1 MGENSTKLKIFG
13 DLPTTDDGLGFDHY
27 VDILFSLIENFEA
40 TSPLTI
46 GIHGSWG
53 SGKTSL
59 MRMLEKK
66 LTDGENSNIKTIWF
80 NAWAYGGD
88 EPIGLA
94 LLQRIL
100 IAFQEEA
107 KNGDKIESLGRS
119 IGRLLIDAGLRKI
132 AGIRLEEAGEHFKS
146 TIDVKGTLRDDF
158 ESVIGESLGD
168 RRLVLFI
175 DDLDRCLPEKTIE
188 ILEVIK
194 LFLDLPKCMYII
206 GVEKDVIER
215 GIEVRYRSKE
225 QEIPI
230 SGKDYIEKIIQLP
243 FTLPPIR
250 EEDMTEFIEKLGIGE
265 KEKSYGKIVA
275 KGTNCNPRKV
285 KLFLNTLRIREAIAE
300 RTGGKIEPDLAA
312 KLFVF
317 ECVFPQFYRDLMK
330 YRDQKL
336 LCKLERL
343 AKKEADD
350 ELMKELERSETLQKH
365 HKNRDL
371 NSLLKDEPY
380 LCGIDLEP
388 YIYLSGTGEPEATVS
403 DEALLNELLNE
414 LLSEDLMKV
423 IHAANL
429 IKKIPDSEKQQYLNV
444 IVPKLKDANKNVRE
458 SAALALGY
466 IGDARAVEPLIEAL
480 KDQNEYVRL
489 GAALALRNIGD
500 TRAVEPLMEA
510 LKDESENVRSGAA
523 WALEKIGDTRAVEPL
538 MEVLKDESENVRWG
552 AADALRKIRSKKQN

>member
-1 MGENSTKLKIFG
+1 
-13 DLPTTDDGLGFDHY
+13 
-27 VDILFSLIENFEA
+27 
-40 TSPLTI
+40 
-46 GIHGSWG
+46 
-53 SGKTSL
+53 
-59 MRMLEKK
+59 
-66 LTDGENSNIKTIWF
+66 
-80 NAWAYGGD
+80 
-88 EPIGLA
+88 
-94 LLQRIL
+94 
-100 IAFQEEA
+100 
-107 KNGDKIESLGRS
+107 
-119 IGRLLIDAGLRKI
+119 
-132 AGIRLEEAGEHFKS
+132 
-146 TIDVKGTLRDDF
+146 VKGTLRDDF

-243 FTLPPIR
+243 FTLPPLR

-317 ECVFPQFYRDLMK
+317 EYVFPQFYRDLVK

-343 AKKEADD
+343 AKEEADD

-403 DEALLNELLNE
+403 DESLLDE
-414 LLSEDLMKV
+414 SSSGDFVKV
-423 IHAANL
+423 SHAANL

-500 TRAVEPLMEA
+500 TRAVEPLVEA
-510 LKDESENVRSGAA
+510 LKDEHDGVRGNSAVALGLLGDARAVELLREALKNEDEEMRKNAA
-523 WALEKIGDTRAVEPL
+523 LALGTIGDTKAVELLIEALKDDHEEVRWCATYALGNIGDARAVEPL
-538 MEVLKDESENVRWG
+538 IEALKDEGEKVRET
-552 AADALRKIRSKKQN
+552 AADALIKIRSKKQN